1 MDPTKK
7 KISCKYCSDSF
18 SSLLRHISKSNCKEK
33 YSQGEIDALHQQS
46 KEQHRANTKMWKKDN
61 KEAVAAI
68 NAKYYKS
75 HKSSISDINKVQ
87 NNYKNEQ
94 VIKETLKEKR
104 LDVPSSFESTE
115 SISMNSNFDHNAIS
129 IRKRKPIDFTMSD
142 LEEEAE
148 DDDDK
153 EFVINSVPILS
164 RKILPKRNCN
174 KNND

>member
-18 SSLLRHISKSNCKEK
+18 SSLLRHISKSHCKEK
-33 YSQGEIDALHQQS
+33 YSQEEIDTLHQQS
-46 KEQHRANTKMWKKDN
+46 KEQHRANTKVWKKDN
-61 KEAVAAI
+61 KEAIAAI

-75 HKSSISDINKVQ
+75 HKSSSDKTEVQ

-94 VIKETLKEKR
+94 VIKETLKEKI
-104 LDVPSSFESTE
+104 LDVPLSFESTE
-115 SISMNSNFDHNAIS
+115 CISMNSNFDLNAIS